1 MRTRR
6 ILISLYTFYNM
17 RYSSAGESG
26 SGRKGKGFM
35 QEYTLKTKFAAL
47 KVPQANEYLMDFGKI
62 IEKAF
67 EYRDSRPR
75 LLGNLLVLE
84 CYCNTVQRGLEGL
97 ETQLFVCLRYAQGL
111 LWDYLGRRVTAA
123 DFQDFANDY
132 YAWFSEKGVEH
143 NDAPKGFCSEHFA
156 EYFADSCPDPY
167 EWIAVEWSCDL
178 LMKLVSIEGGRVD
191 YENFEECGK
200 LDLDWVPYMLEII
213 LETVCERLASAIV
226 ASNRKVDSEKSM
238 IQVHNS
244 LAQKIVKYVQ
254 NELQMALLAAPAEY
268 EALRNYFNM
277 DFDRKRREYGYGG
290 INSSVC

>member
-167 EWIAVEWSCDL
+167 EWVAVEWSCDL
-178 LMKLVSIEGGRVD
+178 LMQLVSIEGGRVD

-254 NELQMALLAAPAEY
+254 NDLQMALLAAPAEY
-268 EALRNYFNM
+268 EALR
-277 DFDRKRREYGYGG
+277 KEYAQYT
-290 INSSVC
+290 IIPEQYAAWMWEY

>member
-1 MRTRR
+1 
-6 ILISLYTFYNM
+6 M

-167 EWIAVEWSCDL
+167 EWVAVEWSCDL
-178 LMKLVSIEGGRVD
+178 LMQLVSIEGGRVD

-254 NELQMALLAAPAEY
+254 NDLQMALLAAPAEY

-277 DFDRKRREYGYGG
+277 DSDRKRREYGYGR

>member
-26 SGRKGKGFM
+26 SGGKGKGFM

-84 CYCNTVQRGLEGL
+84 RYCNTVQRGLEGL

-167 EWIAVEWSCDL
+167 EWVAVEWSSEL
-178 LMKLVSIEGGRVD
+178 LMQLVSIEGGRVD

-244 LAQKIVKYVQ
+244 LAQKIVKYV
-254 NELQMALLAAPAEY
+254 
-268 EALRNYFNM
+268 
-277 DFDRKRREYGYGG
+277 
-290 INSSVC
+290 

>member
-1 MRTRR
+1 
-6 ILISLYTFYNM
+6 
-17 RYSSAGESG
+17 
-26 SGRKGKGFM
+26 M
-35 QEYTLKTKFAAL
+35 QEYTLKTNFAAL
-47 KVPQANEYLMDFGKI
+47 EVPQAIEYLEDFGKI

-67 EYRDSRPR
+67 EYRDIRAR

-84 CYCNTVQRGLEGL
+84 RYCNTVQQGLEGH
-97 ETQLFVCLRYAQGL
+97 EIQLSVCLRYAQGL
-111 LWDYLGRRVTAA
+111 LWDYLGGRVTAA

-132 YAWFSEKGVEH
+132 YAWFSEEGVDHFEH

-167 EWIAVEWSCDL
+167 EWVAVEWSSEL
-178 LMKLVSIEGGRVD
+178 LMQLVSIEGGRVD
-191 YENFEECGK
+191 HEDFEECWN
-200 LDLDWVPYMLEII
+200 LDVDWVPYMLEII

-254 NELQMALLAAPAEY
+254 NDLQMALLAAPAEY

-277 DFDRKRREYGYGG
+277 DSDRKRREYGYGR

>member
-1 MRTRR
+1 MKKRSDFCLLHTERASAPAAEKER
-6 ILISLYTFYNM
+6 LTGIGW
-17 RYSSAGESG
+17 RSSSD
-26 SGRKGKGFM
+26 
-35 QEYTLKTKFAAL
+35 
-47 KVPQANEYLMDFGKI
+47 MDG
-62 IEKAF
+62 
-67 EYRDSRPR
+67 
-75 LLGNLLVLE
+75 
-84 CYCNTVQRGLEGL
+84 
-97 ETQLFVCLRYAQGL
+97 
-111 LWDYLGRRVTAA
+111 AA

-167 EWIAVEWSCDL
+167 EWVAVEWSCDL
-178 LMKLVSIEGGRVD
+178 LMQLVSIEGGRVD

-200 LDLDWVPYMLEII
+200 LDLDWVSYMLEII
-213 LETVCERLASAIV
+213 LETVCERLTSAIV

-254 NELQMALLAAPAEY
+254 NDLQMALLAAPAEY

-277 DFDRKRREYGYGG
+277 DSDRKRREYGYGR

>member
-111 LWDYLGRRVTAA
+111 LWDYLGRRKEERVSSGW
-123 DFQDFANDY
+123 
-132 YAWFSEKGVEH
+132 AWK
-143 NDAPKGFCSEHFA
+143 
-156 EYFADSCPDPY
+156 
-167 EWIAVEWSCDL
+167 
-178 LMKLVSIEGGRVD
+178 
-191 YENFEECGK
+191 
-200 LDLDWVPYMLEII
+200 
-213 LETVCERLASAIV
+213 
-226 ASNRKVDSEKSM
+226 
-238 IQVHNS
+238 
-244 LAQKIVKYVQ
+244 
-254 NELQMALLAAPAEY
+254 
-268 EALRNYFNM
+268 
-277 DFDRKRREYGYGG
+277 
-290 INSSVC
+290 

>member
-1 MRTRR
+1 
-6 ILISLYTFYNM
+6 
-17 RYSSAGESG
+17 
-26 SGRKGKGFM
+26 M

-167 EWIAVEWSCDL
+167 EWVAVEWSCDL
-178 LMKLVSIEGGRVD
+178 LMQLVSIEGGRVD

-254 NELQMALLAAPAEY
+254 NDLQMALLAAPAEY

-277 DFDRKRREYGYGG
+277 DSDRKRREYGYGR

>member
-35 QEYTLKTKFAAL
+35 EEYTLKTKFAAL

-167 EWIAVEWSCDL
+167 EWVAVEWSCDL
-178 LMKLVSIEGGRVD
+178 LMQLVSIEGGRVD

-254 NELQMALLAAPAEY
+254 NDLQMAFLAAPAEY

-277 DFDRKRREYGYGG
+277 DSDRKRREYGYGR

>member
-167 EWIAVEWSCDL
+167 EWVAVEWSCDL
-178 LMKLVSIEGGRVD
+178 LMQLVSIEGGRVD
-191 YENFEECGK
+191 YENFEEGGK

-254 NELQMALLAAPAEY
+254 NDLQMALLAAPAEY

-277 DFDRKRREYGYGG
+277 DSDRKRREYGYGR

>member
-167 EWIAVEWSCDL
+167 EWVAVEWSCDL
-178 LMKLVSIEGGRVD
+178 LMQLVSIEGGRVD

-200 LDLDWVPYMLEII
+200 LDLDWVPYVLEII
-213 LETVCERLASAIV
+213 LVAVCERLASAIV
-226 ASNRKVDSEKSM
+226 ASNRGVDLEKSM
-238 IQVHNS
+238 TQVHNS
-244 LAQKIVKYVQ
+244 LAWEIVMYVQ
-254 NELQMALLAAPAEY
+254 NDLQTALLAAPAEY
-268 EALRNYFNM
+268 EALR
-277 DFDRKRREYGYGG
+277 KEYAQYT
-290 INSSVC
+290 IIPEQYAAWMWEY